1 MEIRRACEENEEKQ
15 LFAGYKRTLLLSAT
29 AKLLLEK
36 REKDRKKKTRKHN
49 RRPAG

>member
-15 LFAGYKRTLLLSAT
+15 LFAGYKRTLLLNAT
-29 AKLLLEK
+29 AGKKK
-36 REKDRKKKTRKHN
+36 REGQKKKTRKHN